1 MFIPIKIF
9 LLLAS
14 DFNVPTLL
22 DGSVTKN
29 QYITLLITATAI
41 LYVFNTSIQVYFS
54 RLQNEQIKKL
64 ESEELEINNTD
75 RRIIQKNLK
84 PTYRYLADIMT
95 ILVSLFV
102 FTLISPYYA
111 IVFVSTVLLYAI
123 FVEYVAFT
131 DNKFD
136 LLESIKIDSTQVID
150 VSSSLLY
157 LFLLVS
163 LFLVYSINP
172 IPTHSAILLLFGSRL
187 VNASIRNWLLN
198 SQKLF
203 ESHKKYKGWES

>member
-1 MFIPIKIF
+1 M
-9 LLLAS
+9 AN
-14 DFNVPTLL
+14 DFNVPELL
-22 DGSVTKN
+22 DGSVTKKE
-29 QYITLLITATAI
+29 YIVLLITATAF
-41 LYVFNTSIQVYFS
+41 LYVFNTFIQVYFS
-54 RLQNEQIKKL
+54 RVQNEQIIAL
-64 ESEELEINNTD
+64 ESKNLEINNTE
-75 RRIIQKNLK
+75 RKIIQKSLK

-95 ILVSLFV
+95 ISVSLFA

-111 IVFVSTVLLYAI
+111 IVFASIVLLYAI
-123 FVEYVAFT
+123 SIEYIAFT
-131 DNKFD
+131 DNKFNF
-136 LLESIKIDSTQVID
+136 LGSIKIDSTQVVD

-163 LFLVYSINP
+163 LFLVYSISP

-203 ESHKKYKGWES
+203 EIHTKYKIQES

>member
-14 DFNVPTLL
+14 DFNVPELL
-22 DGSVTKN
+22 GESVTKN
-29 QYITLLITATAI
+29 QYITLLITATAV
-41 LYVFNTSIQVYFS
+41 LYIFNTSIQVYFS

-64 ESEELEINNTD
+64 ESEDLEINNTD
-75 RRIIQKNLK
+75 RRIIKKNLK

-95 ILVSLFV
+95 ILVSLLV

-111 IVFVSTVLLYAI
+111 IVFVSTVLLYAVFI
-123 FVEYVAFT
+123 EYVAFT

-136 LLESIKIDSTQVID
+136 FLESIRIDSTQVID

-187 VNASIRNWLLN
+187 VNASIRSWLLDN
-198 SQKLF
+198 QKLS
-203 ESHKKYKGWES
+203 ESYKKYKI